1 MDRLIKIL
9 FIFTIAIL
17 AICSF
22 GFVDPNMALSIN
34 PLYTVIHAPLYHLAY
49 QFRPW
54 MAALFFVFLCS
65 LFVCYIYVL
74 QHANTDSFSK
84 KKIVPILL
92 LSSLFL
98 VLSYPALSYDL
109 FNYMTTAKV
118 TFTWHENPYL
128 VMPVEIPN
136 EPYLAFTRAANK
148 VALYGPIWILITA
161 MPHFLG
167 SGNIWGTI
175 IAFKALNAILYGIF
189 AFLIYKVTKS
199 WKNVLFFVFN
209 PLVLI
214 EVLISG
220 HNDVYMMLFAILGLL
235 LWEQKKIRSRIAAC
249 CLFLASF
256 FIKGATVV
264 LVPLLFIKSITRERL
279 LIAAYCLLVLVFFI
293 AAPIREELYPWYA
306 VWLITIVSLM
316 DMKKYALLIWFTI
329 VLSFALELRN
339 LPYMWMG
346 YYEGPGPILRTILT
360 AVPIVLYFIYIGI
373 RYITKKTK

>member
-9 FIFTIAIL
+9 FVFTIAIL

-22 GFVDPNMALSIN
+22 GFVDPNMVLSTN
-34 PLYTVIHAPLYHLAY
+34 PLYSVVHAPLAQLVYHY
-49 QFRPW
+49 RPW
-54 MAALFFVFLCS
+54 MSGLFFVLLC
-65 LFVCYIYVL
+65 LLLVCYIYVL
-74 QHANTDSFSK
+74 KHADSVFFAK

-92 LSSLFL
+92 LSSVLLLF
-98 VLSYPALSYDL
+98 SYPAFSYDL

-118 TFTWHENPYL
+118 AFTWHENPYL

-148 VALYGPIWILITA
+148 VALYGPVWILITA
-161 MPHFLG
+161 IPHFFG
-167 SGNIWGTI
+167 SGSIWGTI
-175 IAFKALNAILYGIF
+175 IAFKALNVILYGIF

-220 HNDVYMMLFAILGLL
+220 HNDIYMMLFAVLGLL
-235 LWEQKKIRSRIAAC
+235 FWEQKKVLGRIAAC

-256 FIKGATVV
+256 FIKGATVI
-264 LVPLLFIKSITRERL
+264 LVPVLFIKNITRERI
-279 LIAAYCLLVLVFFI
+279 LIAAYGLLAIVFFI
-293 AAPIREELYPWYA
+293 GAPLREELYPWYA
-306 VWLITIVSLM
+306 VWLITIASFM
-316 DMKKYALLIWFTI
+316 DMKKYAHLLWFTV

-346 YYEGPGPILRTILT
+346 YYEGLGPMLRIVFTV
-360 AVPIVLYFIYIGI
+360 VPIVVYFVFIGI
-373 RYITKKTK
+373 LYITRKTK